1 MTKASTDTLITVNCT
16 ASENYTAE
24 IAEHKRNS
32 GSKRPTNLG
41 WEWRRKYSNYCN
53 PQFILW
59 FQSFQYT
66 LPGIYVLMSL
76 VENIPKEVRAAKSG
90 RELLQENPLRA
101 GFFFSFFEEVLL
113 FVDTY
118 RDTYSPVRI
127 TIPLLLQYTYLQ

>member
-1 MTKASTDTLITVNCT
+1 
-16 ASENYTAE
+16 
-24 IAEHKRNS
+24 
-32 GSKRPTNLG
+32 
-41 WEWRRKYSNYCN
+41 
-53 PQFILW
+53 
-59 FQSFQYT
+59 
-66 LPGIYVLMSL
+66 MSL

-101 GFFFSFFEEVLL
+101 GFFFPFFEEVLL